1 MAGAMRIDPVEETE
15 DVDDQFEM
23 SLEYLPDPVQCV
35 EPPQMV
41 SHAATGEERG
51 SAGLRM
57 RMEEGLT
64 PGGYRY
70 RTRSRTGSLGCG
82 KLMPPSN
89 ESKRGKNE
97 VISETE
103 AGGGD
108 GTVKSAAQYGSVKIV
123 LCYDDLLAR
132 KIQLRKSYSLSSI
145 SLMQLSSI
153 VLSKQ
158 ATRARQRTCL

>member
-1 MAGAMRIDPVEETE
+1 
-15 DVDDQFEM
+15 
-23 SLEYLPDPVQCV
+23 
-35 EPPQMV
+35 
-41 SHAATGEERG
+41 
-51 SAGLRM
+51 
-57 RMEEGLT
+57 
-64 PGGYRY
+64 
-70 RTRSRTGSLGCG
+70 
-82 KLMPPSN
+82 MPPSN